1 MLHLII
7 IIFLLCI
14 CASFIQR
21 TTGFGFG
28 VFIMTV
34 LPYLMPSYGEA
45 TTLSGLLA
53 KSVTSRSDAGELI
66 GKASHV
72 LTLCTCNYIDGY
84 GRTILVCVPK
94 SEVAS

>member
-34 LPYLMPSYGEA
+34 LPYLIGCPVRCSEKQR
-45 TTLSGLLA
+45 LKSPVELL
-53 KSVTSRSDAGELI
+53 I
-66 GKASHV
+66 
-72 LTLCTCNYIDGY
+72 
-84 GRTILVCVPK
+84 
-94 SEVAS
+94 